1 MNPAAATAPVAST
14 PAPTSAAGARPVCVV
29 TGSSSGI
36 GAATARRYA
45 RAGWDVVVNFSRDPA
60 PASAVADE
68 CRALGATVRVVQ
80 ADVASDADCRRLAA
94 EVEAAFGRC
103 DVLVNNAGTTKHVP
117 DHSQLD
123 QLSAEDF
130 QRIYGVNV
138 IGPFQMIRA
147 ARQLLEE
154 GARQSGHS
162 SAVVNVSSVAGISG
176 VGSSVAY
183 AASKGALNTMTISL
197 GRALAPEIRV
207 NAVCPGFI
215 DTPWFAKGRGQD
227 VLDSMRVAVAD
238 ATPLKLASTGDDIAR
253 AVVFL
258 ASPLAAH
265 MTGEIV
271 RMDAG
276 SHLGRR

>member
-1 MNPAAATAPVAST
+1 MSFEGLNVL
-14 PAPTSAAGARPVCVV
+14 V
-29 TGSSSGI
+29 TGSATGL
-36 GAATARRYA
+36 GAATARQIAADGA
-45 RAGWDVVVNFSRDPA
+45 RLIVNYSSSKDEAEQTAQDCRDAGAAEVV
-60 PASAVADE
+60 
-68 CRALGATVRVVQ
+68 VVQ
-80 ADVASDADCRRLAA
+80 ADVSRDEDCRRL
-94 EVEAAFGRC
+94 VEAAAGWGRL
-103 DVLVNNAGTTKHVP
+103 DALVNNAGATKHVP

-147 ARQLLEE
+147 ARALLEE
-154 GARQSGHS
+154 GSRQSGRA

-183 AASKGALNTMTISL
+183 AASKGALNTMTLSL
-197 GRALAPEIRV
+197 SRALAPAIRV
-207 NAVCPGFI
+207 NAVCPGYI
-215 DTPWFAKGRGQD
+215 DTPWFSKGRGQE
-227 VLDSMRVAVAD
+227 AAD
-238 ATPLKLASTGDDIAR
+238 QLRAGAQAATPLKLASRPEDIAQ

-258 ASPLAAH
+258 ASPASAH
-265 MTGEIV
+265 MTGEFV